1 MALTSWVEAFD
12 LAQWPR
18 IVHDVLR
25 PADSYARSRFIEM
38 IESRRP
44 ILPVPIPPAV
54 AEIGDA
60 TPVEY
65 EPTSGAARA
74 SAQCPDAFL
83 P

>member
-38 IESRRP
+38 IESRGTIRLANLNTRYRAASHRDRRRP
-44 ILPVPIPPAV
+44 LIVPNELP
-54 AEIGDA
+54 
-60 TPVEY
+60 
-65 EPTSGAARA
+65 
-74 SAQCPDAFL
+74 
-83 P
+83 

>member
-38 IESRRP
+38 IESRGTIRLANLNTRYWAASHRDCQRP
-44 ILPVPIPPAV
+44 LIVPNKLP
-54 AEIGDA
+54 
-60 TPVEY
+60 
-65 EPTSGAARA
+65 
-74 SAQCPDAFL
+74 
-83 P
+83 

>member
-44 ILPVPIPPAV
+44 IRLANLNTRYLAASHRDRRRPLIVLNELP
-54 AEIGDA
+54 
-60 TPVEY
+60 
-65 EPTSGAARA
+65 
-74 SAQCPDAFL
+74 
-83 P
+83 